1 MKEGM
6 YQISIWL
13 MNGND
18 NDSRQI
24 ATIEMKNILDCIEL
38 VEYIEN
44 IFLLKNDE
52 YYVYSINMVL

>member
-18 NDSRQI
+18 NENRQI
-24 ATIEMKNILDCIEL
+24 ATIEMKNILDSID
-38 VEYIEN
+38 VVKYIETN
-44 IFLLKNDE
+44 FLIKNDE